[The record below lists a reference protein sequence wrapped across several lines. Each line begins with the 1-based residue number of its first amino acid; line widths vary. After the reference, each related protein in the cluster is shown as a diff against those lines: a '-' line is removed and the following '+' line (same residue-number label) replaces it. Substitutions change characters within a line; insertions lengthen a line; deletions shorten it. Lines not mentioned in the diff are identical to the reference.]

1 MRSFITLTACLL
13 ITNYL
18 AAQSTINYGSLAT
31 FSENGNLRIVV
42 EIPAGTN
49 KKLEYNYVTNTFP
62 VDIKDGKERIINFLP
77 YPGNYGF
84 IPSTM
89 MNRVRGGDGDALDV
103 LVLSQHSATQT
114 ILEVIPIALLNLI
127 DNGEIDSK
135 IIAVPINPNHRVISA
150 ASYSQLHSEYPNVQ
164 RLIELWFTSYKGS
177 GIVEFN
183 GWGNELSAKAEIE
196 KWLVPN

>member
-13 ITNYL
+13 ITNYV

-31 FSENGNLRIVV
+31 FSENGNLQIVV

-62 VDIKDGKERIINFLP
+62 VDIKDGTERIINFLP

-89 MNRVRGGDGDALDV
+89 MDRVRGGDGDALDV

-150 ASYSQLHSEYPNVQ
+150 ATYSQLQSEHPNVQ